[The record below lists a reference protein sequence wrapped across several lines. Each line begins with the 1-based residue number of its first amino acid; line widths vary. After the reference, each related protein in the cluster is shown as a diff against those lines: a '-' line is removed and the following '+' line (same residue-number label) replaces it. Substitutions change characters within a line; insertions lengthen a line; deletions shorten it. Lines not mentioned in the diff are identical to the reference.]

1 MKKQLYLLYRKN
13 MEKTII
19 IFANSVKRHN
29 HCVTGKDIETKKW
42 IRPVSKLEE
51 KELTT
56 EQCTCDNSTK
66 PVKLL
71 QKVTIY
77 LSNPDPLKNQPENYL
92 VSDKKW
98 TLSGSINR
106 IGVKSYLDTP
116 DSLWIDGENQNDR
129 VAYNLIETKKLQ
141 IIQSLYLIAVEK
153 IHIYWKDRAQWNQN
167 PQRRGKFIYN
177 NIEYDL
183 ALTDPNFENYEE
195 QNLLDKYL
203 CISLS
208 GQFNGFCYKII
219 ASIF

>member
-1 MKKQLYLLYRKN
+1 

-19 IFANSVKRHN
+19 IFANSVKNHN
-29 HCVTGKDIETKKW
+29 HCVAGKDIETKKW
-42 IRPVSKLEE
+42 IRPVSMLEE

-56 EQCTCDNSTK
+56 EQCTCDNSPE

-71 QKVTIY
+71 QKVSIY
-77 LSNPDPLKNQPENYL
+77 LLNFDPLINQPENYL

-98 TLSGSINR
+98 VLSGSINR
-106 IGVKSYLDTP
+106 IDVKSYLDMP

-129 VAYNLIETKKLQ
+129 VAYNLIETKRLQ
-141 IIQSLYLIAVEK
+141 IFQSLYLIVVEK
-153 IHIYWKDRAQWNQN
+153 IHICWKDRAQWNQK

-177 NIEYDL
+177 NVEYDL
-183 ALTDPNFENYEE
+183 ALTDPNFERYEE
-195 QNLLDKYL
+195 QDLSDKYL
-203 CISLS
+203 CISLG